1 MSLTVLIRCAQVP
14 FTGSSEALG
23 CFSLH
28 SHSCVLPSPSAPM
41 ATVPTLIPLGLTG
54 FQWCHMGSRL
64 IISQRC
70 QSLDSCKHGT
80 KVSWRNEVSDQR
92 VSMKGKT
99 TADFTSNHKGPQ
111 RWAEREESASA
122 CLMSEKLTLWFLA

>member
-28 SHSCVLPSPSAPM
+28 SHSRVLPSPSAPM

-70 QSLDSCKHGT
+70 QSLDSCKHRT
-80 KVSWRNEVSDQR
+80 KVTQRNEVSDQR
-92 VSMKGKT
+92 VSMKGGLLQILQVITK
-99 TADFTSNHKGPQ
+99 DLRGGL
-111 RWAEREESASA
+111 REESASA
-122 CLMSEKLTLWFLA
+122 CLMSEALILWFLA